1 MAVFML
7 PFLLVVLAV
16 GAIAGW
22 LAGLIVQ
29 GRGFGLFGDI
39 VIGILGAFIGGFVL
53 HALGI
58 FIIGGLLGVI
68 VGATIGA
75 VILLL
80 IIGVLRRV

>member
-1 MAVFML
+1 ML
-7 PFLLVVLAV
+7 PFLLVILIV
-16 GAIAGW
+16 GAVAGW

-39 VIGILGAFIGGFVL
+39 VVGILGAFVGSFVL

-58 FIIGGLLGVI
+58 FIIGGLIGAI
-68 VGATIGA
+68 VGATLGA

>member
-1 MAVFML
+1 MAFFVIPVL
-7 PFLLVVLAV
+7 IVILVT

-39 VIGILGAFIGGFVL
+39 VIGILGAFIGSFVL

-58 FIIGGLLGVI
+58 FIIGGLIGAIL
-68 VGATIGA
+68 GATIGA

-80 IIGVLRRV
+80 VIGVLRRV